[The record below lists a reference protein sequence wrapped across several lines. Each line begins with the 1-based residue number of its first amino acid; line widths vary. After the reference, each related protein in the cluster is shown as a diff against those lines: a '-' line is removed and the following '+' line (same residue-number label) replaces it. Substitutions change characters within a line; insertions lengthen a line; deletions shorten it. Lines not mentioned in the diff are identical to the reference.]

1 MARRLLQQGQHVPG
15 NMDIKTIIAVVLVAV
30 GVLFDIIGFA
40 IPYWRYS
47 KVESVS
53 VYSGLWTYC
62 SDPGKCSTL
71 PSASEYF
78 MCLITLLHVHDVHTF
93 V

>member
-1 MARRLLQQGQHVPG
+1 VARRLLQQGQHVPG

-47 KVESVS
+47 KGESLS
-53 VYSGLWTYC
+53 FYSGLWTSC
-62 SDPGKCSTL
+62 SDPGTCST
-71 PSASEYF
+71 PTSVSEYF
-78 MCLITLLHVHDVHTF
+78 MCLITLLHVHNVHTF